1 MDTLS
6 HLIHLKKHVSH
17 SKQIQQDASLPLPFL
32 SDEQTK
38 VIQIL
43 QTLVTVP

>member
-6 HLIHLKKHVSH
+6 HLIHPKKH
-17 SKQIQQDASLPLPFL
+17 SKQIQQDASLPLAFL
-32 SDEQTK
+32 LDEQTK

-43 QTLVTVP
+43 QTLFTVP